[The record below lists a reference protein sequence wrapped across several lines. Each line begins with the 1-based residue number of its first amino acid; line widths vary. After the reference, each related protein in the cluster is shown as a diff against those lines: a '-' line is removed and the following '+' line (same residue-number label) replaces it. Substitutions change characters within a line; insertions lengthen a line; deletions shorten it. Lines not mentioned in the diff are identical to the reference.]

1 MKYVAFLDILGFKE
15 KLKKLNHNEIR
26 AYISDF
32 SSVVYDEW
40 EKLKYET
47 MQGYIVS
54 DSFVINSKD
63 DSIEGLKDLF
73 ETVKNICAQEF
84 AKNGILL
91 RGGIA
96 KGEFDKLEAK
106 ELCTLR
112 KGLIVGQAYV
122 DAYLLE
128 GSAKLI
134 GISLSKEVYEDVKN
148 MGQFTSDVF
157 KEITGGQSIY
167 VFRYLTVNF
176 LMNKGNLKK
185 FVELAIEAKWKPH
198 YYNAI
203 YFAFRGE
210 KREISVGLIF
220 SNIINEIRRNS
231 PNDNWREID
240 DFIKGA
246 FANDVIPEFQIRFL
260 KYIRQNLSMNIE

>member
-40 EKLKYET
+40 KKLGHET
-47 MQGYIVS
+47 LQGYIVS

-63 DSIEGLKDLF
+63 DSDEGLKDLF
-73 ETVKNICAQEF
+73 EAVKNICAQEF

-148 MGQFTSDVF
+148 MGRFTSDVF
-157 KEITGGQSIY
+157 KETTGGQSIY
-167 VFRYLTVNF
+167 VFRYLTVSF
-176 LMNKGNLKK
+176 LMNKDNLKK

-203 YFAFRGE
+203 YFALR
-210 KREISVGLIF
+210 RENSVGLIF
-220 SNIINEIRRNS
+220 SNIINEMRSNS

-260 KYIRQNLSMNIE
+260 KYIRQNLSMNTE